1 MLLLLPFRLLLVIAV
16 PLFLV
21 GVAVAIYLTSKGAL
35 SVHQLYILLSVSIA
49 LMTLLGAG
57 AIDSYGD
64 TIEYTVDQCTE
75 RGTDGGMD
83 HQTVNS
89 GTEFSELSPEAQ
101 DVFRSALQASRADG
115 EYTTRRHPDEFEL
128 RRDTETTNEI
138 QYESECYELTAQYRA
153 NVEAN
158 IWGTVFSAIGAS
170 LAVAL
175 AVGGLVKRERQRR
188 QRWIESDSLE
198 DVRSNRCPNCDESLG
213 PGSDECQR
221 CGWSSTDDDT
231 QEDNSSQSE

>member
-1 MLLLLPFRLLLVIAV
+1 MLLLLPFSLLLIIAI

-21 GVAVAIYLTSKGAL
+21 GGAVAIYLTSKGAL
-35 SVHQLYILLSVSIA
+35 SVHQLYILLGVAIA

-64 TIEYTVDQCTE
+64 TIEYTVDQCME

-83 HQTVNS
+83 DQTVNS
-89 GTEFSELSPEAQ
+89 GTEFGELSPEAQ
-101 DVFRSALQASRADG
+101 DVFRSALQASRADD
-115 EYTTRRHPDEFEL
+115 EYMTRKHPDEFEL
-128 RRDTETTNEI
+128 QRDTETTNEI

-153 NVEAN
+153 NVESN
-158 IWGTVFSAIGAS
+158 ILGTFFSAVGWS

-175 AVGGLVKRERQRR
+175 TVGGLVKRERRRR

-198 DVRSNRCPNCDESLG
+198 DVKSERCPNCDESLG
-213 PGSDECQR
+213 QGSDECQR

-231 QEDNSSQSE
+231 QEGNSSQPK